1 MIREEAAGG
10 KRKREEGRTKK
21 KDGKDA
27 EREGAAGGGRIYGS
41 HFFVLFFFSSVLPAW
56 FMNMR
61 RVKLFG
67 PVGGGLGKPSR
78 CARWRDCE
86 PTLPAPARDAERRS
100 GFGV

>member
-1 MIREEAAGG
+1 MGKTQREKVRLEAVEFTAP
-10 KRKREEGRTKK
+10 
-21 KDGKDA
+21 
-27 EREGAAGGGRIYGS
+27 I
-41 HFFVLFFFSSVLPAW
+41 FFVLFFFSSVLPAW